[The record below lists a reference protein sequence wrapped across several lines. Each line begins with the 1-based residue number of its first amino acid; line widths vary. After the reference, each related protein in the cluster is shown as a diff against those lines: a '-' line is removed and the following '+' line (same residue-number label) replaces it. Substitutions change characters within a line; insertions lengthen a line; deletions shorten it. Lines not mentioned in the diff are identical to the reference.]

1 MDKKKILFICGSLNQ
16 TTILHKISKYL
27 GAYDCYFTAYY
38 GDTWIKWMSENGK
51 IEYTITGY
59 KSRFWCE
66 EYLTDNGLQNDYRG
80 EKNKYDLVMSCSDM
94 IVPNNVKNIKSIL
107 IQEGTLTPENWR
119 YHTVRA
125 LNWSR
130 TLADTSMFGLS
141 FSYDKFCVFS
151 EGYKKIFVR
160 KGCDPDKIVVTGVPN
175 FDNVWEDYGNNN
187 FPHKNY
193 VLACTS
199 YIRES
204 KLPEDRIGF
213 IKKTVALSEGKQV
226 IFKIHPKED
235 LERAVR
241 EVKEYAPNALVYT
254 SGNTEEM
261 IANCDVLVT
270 RYSTVILTA
279 LAMGKKV
286 YSDMDSRIYDELKP
300 IQTGGKSAVII
311 ANIAKQLIEE
321 N

>member
-16 TTILHKISKYL
+16 TTILHKISKHL
-27 GAYDCYFTAYY
+27 SDYDCYFSAYY
-38 GDTWIKWMSENGK
+38 GDSWIRWMSENGK
-51 IEYTITGY
+51 LEYTITGY

-66 EYLTDNGLQNDYRG
+66 EYLADNNLQIDYRG
-80 EKNKYDLVMSCSDM
+80 ERHNYDLVLTCSDL
-94 IVPNNVKNIKSIL
+94 IVPKNIRNKKMIL

-125 LNWSR
+125 LRWPHV
-130 TLADTSMFGLS
+130 LADTSMFGLS
-141 FSYDKFCVFS
+141 HAYQKFCVFS
-151 EGYKKIFVR
+151 EGYKKIFIR
-160 KGCDPDKIVVTGVPN
+160 KGCDPEKIVVTGVPN
-175 FDNVWEDYGNNN
+175 FDNVWEDYGNND

-193 VLACTS
+193 LLACSS

-204 KLPEDRIGF
+204 KLPEDRVGF
-213 IKKTVALSEGKQV
+213 IKKSLELAEGKQV

-235 LERAVR
+235 LERAVSEVR
-241 EVKEYAPNALVYT
+241 EHAPEALVFT

-261 IANCDVLVT
+261 IANCDILVT

-286 YSDMDSRIYDELKP
+286 YSDMDSRIYPDITP
-300 IQTGGKSAVII
+300 IQTGGKSAGII
-311 ANIAKQLIEE
+311 ANIARELLED
-321 N
+321 